1 MPAKNPPPLLGRL
14 AVHYNM
20 LTDEQVAECTREQAR
35 DANPKPVGEYFVD
48 NGYMTRAQ
56 LQKLL
61 RAQKQ
66 IVEQHQANQAKTA
79 KRKPAE
85 PAPAATKR
93 PIGRIPLAKAEAPR
107 PSAAGANT
115 ETPPAV
121 VARKAEPLQAVATG
135 KAEPAPVVATGKVEP
150 APSVAAERAESL
162 PGSGSIVLESKAFE
176 CISHDSGPL
185 DELLRHGVERGASD
199 IHVHAESPFM
209 LRVQGSLLSTDP
221 KVIDPATTERM
232 LIGALGDADREQL
245 QRDGQLDLSYTVEGL
260 ARFRANIFRQQSG
273 FDGIFRSIRPE
284 PPTLEDLGLP
294 QDLARFTNYH
304 QGMVLLTGPTGCGK
318 SSTLAALVDL
328 INFERKE
335 HLLTIEDPIEYQYT
349 PKRCIVNQRSVHR
362 HTGSFARALRAAL
375 REDPDVIVIG
385 ELRDLETISLAMTA
399 AETGH
404 FVLATLHTGGA
415 IRTLNRLIGSFPSNK
430 QDQVRKMLSESLRAV
445 ISQRLVRKADG
456 SGQTPALETLV
467 VTKAVGNLIREN
479 KAFQIQSILQTG
491 AAQGMVMLDQSIRA
505 LVKSGTISREEA
517 LLHVEDPKILGGS

>member
-1 MPAKNPPPLLGRL
+1 
-14 AVHYNM
+14 
-20 LTDEQVAECTREQAR
+20 
-35 DANPKPVGEYFVD
+35 
-48 NGYMTRAQ
+48 
-56 LQKLL
+56 
-61 RAQKQ
+61 
-66 IVEQHQANQAKTA
+66 
-79 KRKPAE
+79 
-85 PAPAATKR
+85 
-93 PIGRIPLAKAEAPR
+93 
-107 PSAAGANT
+107 
-115 ETPPAV
+115 
-121 VARKAEPLQAVATG
+121 
-135 KAEPAPVVATGKVEP
+135 
-150 APSVAAERAESL
+150 
-162 PGSGSIVLESKAFE
+162 
-176 CISHDSGPL
+176 
-185 DELLRHGVERGASD
+185 
-199 IHVHAESPFM
+199 
-209 LRVQGSLLSTDP
+209 
-221 KVIDPATTERM
+221 
-232 LIGALGDADREQL
+232 
-245 QRDGQLDLSYTVEGL
+245 VEGL

-273 FDGIFRSIRPE
+273 FDGIFRAIQPE

-304 QGMVLLTGPTGCGK
+304 QGMVLITGPTGCGK

-328 INFERKE
+328 INEERKE

-415 IRTLNRLIGSFPSNK
+415 IRTLNRLIGSFPSNQ

-479 KAFQIQSILQTG
+479 KTFQIQSILQTG